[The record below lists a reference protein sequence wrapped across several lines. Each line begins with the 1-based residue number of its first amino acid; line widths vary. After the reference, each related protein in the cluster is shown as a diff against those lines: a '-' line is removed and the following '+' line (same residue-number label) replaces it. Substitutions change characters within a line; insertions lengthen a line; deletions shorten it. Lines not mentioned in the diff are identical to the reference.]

1 MKRNV
6 PLHLGMILK
15 GILPMKRNNELQAEP
30 KVGDLV
36 KFRWSECCHYDDRGI
51 PCDGPAEN
59 YEETGLVIAVHSNNR
74 KKFEV
79 YSKIKNRTIRVS
91 KCLIVQTAG
100 QKAAEMAEFEN
111 LKNGQFAQLE
121 RYLQLR
127 EKYGKNV
134 G

>member
-1 MKRNV
+1 MKRV
-6 PLHLGMILK
+6 I
-15 GILPMKRNNELQAEP
+15 ELQAEP

-36 KFRWSECCHYDDRGI
+36 KFKWSACNHYEDRGI
-51 PCDGPAEN
+51 SYDGPTEN
-59 YEETGLVIAVHSNNR
+59 YEEVGLVIAIHSANR

-91 KCLIVQTAG
+91 KCLIVQTVE
-100 QKAAEMAEFEN
+100 QKVAEIAEFEN

-127 EKYGKNV
+127 EKYGKSID
-134 G
+134 

>member
-1 MKRNV
+1 
-6 PLHLGMILK
+6 
-15 GILPMKRNNELQAEP
+15 MKRNNELQAEP
-30 KVGDLV
+30 QVGDVV
-36 KFRWSECCHYDDRGI
+36 KFRWSECIHYDDRGI
-51 PCDGPAEN
+51 PYDGPAEN
-59 YEETGLVIAVHSNNR
+59 YEETGCVIAVHSNNR

>member
-1 MKRNV
+1 
-6 PLHLGMILK
+6 MILK
-15 GILPMKRNNELQAEP
+15 GRLPMKRNNELQAEP

-36 KFRWSECCHYDDRGI
+36 K
-51 PCDGPAEN
+51 
-59 YEETGLVIAVHSNNR
+59 
-74 KKFEV
+74 
-79 YSKIKNRTIRVS
+79 
-91 KCLIVQTAG
+91 TAG